1 MRTTWTVFKRY
12 IPGGGEGDVW
22 GNLLHHPSAYSLFS
36 VVILH
41 NFNDFRTNLLRF
53 WPTFWVGNGRRR
65 ATLLLVLGVSFWSI
79 CCHVCYCC
87 KLYEFVGNFFFFF
100 WFVGGL
106 HSWFLCVDHKLC
118 IRHVTAQSELAQ
130 TVFRGEAGKLS
141 FVYKLM
147 IKSFDYAAI
156 SRVAQ

>member
-1 MRTTWTVFKRY
+1 MHSTRKQTWYIVRTTWTVFKRY

-36 VVILH
+36 AVILH

-53 WPTFWVGNGRRR
+53 WPTFWVDNGRRR

-100 WFVGGL
+100 FGLLGVCTVGFYAL
-106 HSWFLCVDHKLC
+106 TINCVYAMWQPKVSWLKLFSGGGGRTLVFC
-118 IRHVTAQSELAQ
+118 LQ
-130 TVFRGEAGKLS
+130 T
-141 FVYKLM
+141 Y
-147 IKSFDYAAI
+147 D
-156 SRVAQ
+156 